1 VVTGPTV
8 RPLPAVVLE
17 WDSSTDELYAV
28 EMIGPVIYGHPGYNT
43 PTPTLTKNPTGD
55 LQGGTPISGSS
66 TTVTTHTNPALS
78 QG

>member
-28 EMIGPVIYGHPGYNT
+28 KMIGPVIYGHPGFD
-43 PTPTLTKNPTGD
+43 TPTLQTVNSPTGD
-55 LQGGTPISGSS
+55 LQGGSPAGTTS
-66 TTVTTHTNPALS
+66 TAVNNLGKLS
-78 QG
+78 QCA